1 MNNAEVI
8 GFIITV
14 LLYMLGGVITY
25 ATAYNQLVD
34 TIFIAYMGSSIAY
47 MGSSIVSDEDE
58 SFVRY
63 NRRPIA
69 FAVAVLWI
77 FFMAFKIWKQ
87 LGRTIYDAYIVKDNE
102 EDRIAAWV
110 F

>member
-34 TIFIAYMGSSIAY
+34 TIFIAYMGSSI
-47 MGSSIVSDEDE
+47 VSNEDE

>member
-14 LLYMLGGVITY
+14 FLYMLGGVIVY

-34 TIFIAYMGSSIAY
+34 TISIAY
-47 MGSSIVSDEDE
+47 MGSSIISDEDE

-87 LGRTIYDAYIVKDNE
+87 LGRTIYDAFIIKDNE

>member
-1 MNNAEVI
+1 
-8 GFIITV
+8 V

-34 TIFIAYMGSSIAY
+34 TIFIAY

-110 F
+110 V

>member
-8 GFIITV
+8 GFMITAF
-14 LLYMLGGVITY
+14 LYMLGGVIVY

-34 TIFIAYMGSSIAY
+34 TISIAY
-47 MGSSIVSDEDE
+47 MESSIISDEDE

-69 FAVAVLWI
+69 FAVAVLWV
-77 FFMAFKIWKQ
+77 FFFAFKVWKQ
-87 LGRTIYDAYIVKDNE
+87 IGKTVYDAFIIKDNE

-110 F
+110 V

>member
-1 MNNAEVI
+1 MNNAEAI

-14 LLYMLGGVITY
+14 FLYMLGGVITY

-34 TIFIAYMGSSIAY
+34 TISIAY
-47 MGSSIVSDEDE
+47 MGSSIISDEDE

>member
-34 TIFIAYMGSSIAY
+34 TISIAYIGSSI
-47 MGSSIVSDEDE
+47 ISDEDE
-58 SFVRY
+58 SFVRF
-63 NRRPIA
+63 NKRPIA

-87 LGRTIYDAYIVKDNE
+87 LGRTIYDAFIIKDNE

>member
-14 LLYMLGGVITY
+14 FLYMLGGVITY

-34 TIFIAYMGSSIAY
+34 TISIAY
-47 MGSSIVSDEDE
+47 MGSSIISDEDE

-87 LGRTIYDAYIVKDNE
+87 LGRTIYDAFIIKDNE

-110 F
+110 L

>member
-8 GFIITV
+8 GFMITV
-14 LLYMLGGVITY
+14 FLYMLGGVITY

-34 TIFIAYMGSSIAY
+34 TISIAY
-47 MGSSIVSDEDE
+47 MGSSIISDEDE

-87 LGRTIYDAYIVKDNE
+87 LGRTIYDAFIIKDNE

>member
-34 TIFIAYMGSSIAY
+34 TISIAY
-47 MGSSIVSDEDE
+47 MGSSIVSDEDD

-87 LGRTIYDAYIVKDNE
+87 LGRTIYDAFIVKDNE

>member
-34 TIFIAYMGSSIAY
+34 TISIAY

-87 LGRTIYDAYIVKDNE
+87 LGRTIYDAFIVKDNE

>member
-34 TIFIAYMGSSIAY
+34 TISIAY
-47 MGSSIVSDEDE
+47 MGSSIISDEDE

-87 LGRTIYDAYIVKDNE
+87 LGRTIYDAFIVKDNE

>member
-25 ATAYNQLVD
+25 TTAYNQLVD
-34 TIFIAYMGSSIAY
+34 TISIAY
-47 MGSSIVSDEDE
+47 MGSSIISDEDE

-87 LGRTIYDAYIVKDNE
+87 LGRTIYDAFIIKDNE

>member
-34 TIFIAYMGSSIAY
+34 TISIAYIGSSI
-47 MGSSIVSDEDE
+47 ISDEDE

-87 LGRTIYDAYIVKDNE
+87 LGRTIYDAFIIKDNE

>member
-14 LLYMLGGVITY
+14 LIYMLGGVITY

-34 TIFIAYMGSSIAY
+34 TISIAY
-47 MGSSIVSDEDE
+47 MGSSIISDEDE

-63 NRRPIA
+63 NRRPLA

-87 LGRTIYDAYIVKDNE
+87 LGRTIYDAFIVKDNE

>member
-14 LLYMLGGVITY
+14 LIYMLGGVITY

-34 TIFIAYMGSSIAY
+34 TISLAYMGSSVI
-47 MGSSIVSDEDE
+47 SDEDE

-87 LGRTIYDAYIVKDNE
+87 LGRTIYDAFIVKDNE

>member
-14 LLYMLGGVITY
+14 LLYMLGGVVTY

-34 TIFIAYMGSSIAY
+34 TIFIAYMGSL
-47 MGSSIVSDEDE
+47 IVSDEDE

-87 LGRTIYDAYIVKDNE
+87 LGRTIYDAFIVKDNE

>member
-8 GFIITV
+8 GFMITV
-14 LLYMLGGVITY
+14 FLYMLGGVITY

-34 TIFIAYMGSSIAY
+34 TISIAY
-47 MGSSIVSDEDE
+47 MGSSIISDEDE